1 MPDGWNPHPYLM
13 GGIHIRV
20 AYPQRCMWVCSAAV
34 FGKDME
40 RRTLEKEEEDAL
52 ALLEASTNDM
62 AFPLGGAAPQKGER
76 K

>member
-1 MPDGWNPHPYLM
+1 M

-20 AYPQRCMWVCSAAV
+20 AYPQRCVWVCNAAV

-52 ALLEASTNDM
+52 ALLGAGTNDT
-62 AFPLGGAAPQKGER
+62 AFPLESAASQKGER

>member
-1 MPDGWNPHPYLM
+1 MA
-13 GGIHIRV
+13 GIHIRV
-20 AYPQRCMWVCSAAV
+20 VYSQMCVWVCNATV

-52 ALLEASTNDM
+52 ALLGAGTNDT
-62 AFPLGGAAPQKGER
+62 AFPLESAAPQKGER